1 MQQRNEKLKYYNEL
15 LERYGKYIWLKS
27 KRANVDTPYKTD
39 KDIVQDISYT
49 IWKILENSA
58 LDVFRNNEKS
68 LVCGVT
74 HNMIIMH
81 YRKNKL
87 EVKAKKNMDLPMGTY
102 EQNEEGIVAEL
113 RKLMPTKDRDL
124 LDLYLQ
130 GFTLDEIAMVLG
142 KTPTAIRKQKT
153 RIIEKMKNIYNKL
166 YNK

>member
-39 KDIVQDISYT
+39 KDVIQDIFYT
-49 IWKILENSA
+49 IWKILENTA
-58 LDVFRNNEKS
+58 LDVFKEKEKL
-68 LVCGVT
+68 LVYGVT
-74 HNMIIMH
+74 RNVIIMH

-87 EVKAKKNMDLPMGTY
+87 EDKARKHIDLPSSTY
-102 EQNEEGIVAEL
+102 EQNEESIIAEL
-113 RKLMPTKDRDL
+113 RQLMSPKDREL

-130 GFTLDEIAMVLG
+130 GFTLNEIAIVLD

-153 RIIEKMKNIYNKL
+153 RIIEKMRNIYNKL

>member
-49 IWKILENSA
+49 IWKILENTA
-58 LDVFRNNEKS
+58 LDVFKEKEKL
-68 LVCGVT
+68 LVYGVT
-74 HNMIIMH
+74 RNVIIMH

-87 EVKAKKNMDLPMGTY
+87 EDKARKHIDLPSSTC
-102 EQNEEGIVAEL
+102 EQNEESIIAEL
-113 RKLMPTKDRDL
+113 RQLMSPKDREL

-130 GFTLDEIAMVLG
+130 GFTLNEIAIVLD

-153 RIIEKMKNIYNKL
+153 RIIEKMRNIYNKL

>member
-1 MQQRNEKLKYYNEL
+1 MQQLTEKLKYYNEL

-49 IWKILENSA
+49 IWKILENTA
-58 LDVFRNNEKS
+58 LDVFKEKEKL
-68 LVCGVT
+68 LVYGVT
-74 HNMIIMH
+74 RNVIIMH

-87 EVKAKKNMDLPMGTY
+87 EDKARKHIDLPSSTY
-102 EQNEEGIVAEL
+102 EQNEESIIAEL
-113 RKLMPTKDRDL
+113 RQLMSPKDREL

-130 GFTLDEIAMVLG
+130 GFTLNEIAIVLD

-153 RIIEKMKNIYNKL
+153 RIIEKMRNIYNKL

>member
-39 KDIVQDISYT
+39 KDVIQDIFYT
-49 IWKILENSA
+49 IWKILENTA
-58 LDVFRNNEKS
+58 LDVFKEKEKL
-68 LVCGVT
+68 LVYGVT
-74 HNMIIMH
+74 RNVIIMH

-87 EVKAKKNMDLPMGTY
+87 EDKARKHIDLPSSTY
-102 EQNEEGIVAEL
+102 EQNEESIIAEL
-113 RKLMPTKDRDL
+113 RQLMSPKDREL

-130 GFTLDEIAMVLG
+130 GFTLNEIAIVLD

-153 RIIEKMKNIYNKL
+153 RIIEK
-166 YNK
+166 

>member
-1 MQQRNEKLKYYNEL
+1 MQQLNEKLEYYNEL

-39 KDIVQDISYT
+39 KDVIQDIFYT
-49 IWKILENSA
+49 IWKILENTA
-58 LDVFRNNEKS
+58 LDVFKEKEKL
-68 LVCGVT
+68 LVYGVT
-74 HNMIIMH
+74 RNVIIMH

-87 EVKAKKNMDLPMGTY
+87 EDKARKHIDLPSSTY
-102 EQNEEGIVAEL
+102 EQNEESIIAEL
-113 RKLMPTKDRDL
+113 RQLMSPKDREL

-130 GFTLDEIAMVLG
+130 GFTLNEIAIVLD

-153 RIIEKMKNIYNKL
+153 RIIEKMRNIYNKL